1 MVKKLMFAL
10 AFASVSSIGASVV
23 AQTQPVQA
31 VPVQAQTARSDYADQ
46 VVCETQEETGSRLA
60 SHKICHTRS
69 QWAQIKR
76 DQRDQTEHTQMQ
88 RTMDYNG
95 H

>member
-1 MVKKLMFAL
+1 LKLKKLMFGLVCVL
-10 AFASVSSIGASVV
+10 ASTTAAPVM
-23 AQTQPVQA
+23 AQTNAAPAQQQA
-31 VPVQAQTARSDYADQ
+31 AKPGYADQ

-69 QWAQIKR
+69 QWAQIHQ
-76 DQRDQTEHTQMQ
+76 DQRDEVDHTQAQ
-88 RTMDYNG
+88 RSMDNNG

>member
-1 MVKKLMFAL
+1 MKHLMYGLVL
-10 AFASVSSIGASVV
+10 AVASTTAAPTF
-23 AQTQPVQA
+23 AQTQPAPAQQ
-31 VPVQAQTARSDYADQ
+31 PQTAKTAYADQ

-69 QWAQIKR
+69 QWAQIHQ
-76 DQRDQTEHTQMQ
+76 DQRDTTEHTQMQ
-88 RTMDYNG
+88 RTMDLNG

>member
-1 MVKKLMFAL
+1 MKQLMFAL
-10 AFASVSSIGASVV
+10 VFASLPGIASPAF

-31 VPVQAQTARSDYADQ
+31 VPAQSRAATSSYADQ

-60 SHKICHTRS
+60 SHKICRTRS
-69 QWAQIKR
+69 QWAQIKK
-76 DQRDQTEHTQMQ
+76 DQRETTERDQT
-88 RTMDYNG
+88 RRPRDYNG

>member
-1 MVKKLMFAL
+1 MKKLMFAL
-10 AFASVSSIGASVV
+10 AFASVSSIAAPVF

-31 VPVQAQTARSDYADQ
+31 VPVQAQTANSGYDQ
-46 VVCETQEETGSRLA
+46 QLVCEREEETGSRLA
-60 SHKICHTRS
+60 SHKTCHTRS
-69 QWAQIKR
+69 EWAQIKR
-76 DQRDQTEHTQMQ
+76 DQRDMTEHTQTQ

>member
-1 MVKKLMFAL
+1 MKKLMFAL
-10 AFASVSSIGASVV
+10 MLASVSSIAAPVI

-31 VPVQAQTARSDYADQ
+31 VPAQAQTVRPDYADQ
-46 VVCETQEETGSRLA
+46 VVCETEEETGSRLA
-60 SHKICHTRS
+60 AHKICHTRS

-76 DQRDQTEHTQMQ
+76 DQRDSTEHTQMQ